1 MCAPSTACTKAILPS
16 FLIRRMSATECA
28 SSVLSAVGLVHARKC
43 PSFPEC
49 AASTSLTPTC
59 SRPVKSETLRRESKT
74 VIEKLPL
81 HQMVRGPRNSPPPFW
96 SILKSEREEKGLKK
110 LPREIVPPAVTL
122 EEKRLQRR
130 MNVHIGQRRV
140 AMKPANG
147 FVHDLT
153 PF

>member
-1 MCAPSTACTKAILPS
+1 MPIISRVRCINEPDTNLQ
-16 FLIRRMSATECA
+16 SAGKVRNA
-28 SSVLSAVGLVHARKC
+28 AARIKN
-43 PSFPEC
+43 SH
-49 AASTSLTPTC
+49 
-59 SRPVKSETLRRESKT
+59 R
-74 VIEKLPL
+74 KLPL
-81 HQMVRGPRNSPPPFW
+81 HQMVRGPRNSMPPFW

-140 AMKPANG
+140 TMKPANG